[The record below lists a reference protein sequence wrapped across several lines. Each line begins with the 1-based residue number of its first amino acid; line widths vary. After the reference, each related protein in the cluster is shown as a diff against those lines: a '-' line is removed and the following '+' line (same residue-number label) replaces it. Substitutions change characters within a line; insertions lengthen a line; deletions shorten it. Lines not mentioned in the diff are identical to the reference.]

1 MKICVFSDIHGNG
14 PAFRVAYDMIISEK
28 ADINI
33 FLGDLCGYYFDQK
46 EIFLMLQTIPNLIAL
61 KGNHDEFF
69 LRIINKD
76 EELRQAYIKRYGNS
90 MEKLLGEDVEEL
102 NQWLSGLPE
111 SYIDTD
117 SGFAF
122 YHGSPWDYLDG
133 YVYPDSP
140 LDKFLDYRSSLFV
153 LGHTHYPMVRTIDD
167 KLIVNPGSL
176 GQPRNG
182 GWPTYA
188 IIDYPS
194 KKVIFREISYD
205 KTDLIRQIDKLD
217 GNNKYLQRILY
228 REMRYG

>member
-1 MKICVFSDIHGNG
+1 MRICVFSDIHGNG

-46 EIFLMLQTIPNLIAL
+46 EIFFMLQTIPNLIAL
-61 KGNHDEFF
+61 KGNHDLIF
-69 LRIINKD
+69 LNIVTKKD
-76 EELRQAYIKRYGNS
+76 EELRKAYLKRYGNS
-90 MEKLLGEDVEEL
+90 MENLLAQVTGEL

-111 SYIDTD
+111 SYIHAD
-117 SGFAF
+117 SGLAF
-122 YHGSPWDYLDG
+122 YHGSPWDPLDG
-133 YVYPDSP
+133 YVYPDTP
-140 LDKFLDYRSSLFV
+140 LEKFSDYPFSFFL
-153 LGHTHYPMVRTIDD
+153 LAHTHYPMVRTIND

-176 GQPRNG
+176 GQPRHG

-188 IIDYPS
+188 VISYPS

-217 GNNKYLQRILY
+217 GSNQYLRKVLF
-228 REMRYG
+228 R

>member
-1 MKICVFSDIHGNG
+1 MRICVFSDIHGNG
-14 PAFRVAYDMIISEK
+14 HAFRVAYDMILSEK

-61 KGNHDEFF
+61 KGNHDEIY

-76 EELRQAYIKRYGNS
+76 EELRHAYIKKYGNS
-90 MEKLLGEDVEEL
+90 MENLLGEDAEEL
-102 NQWLSGLPE
+102 NQWLSDLPE
-111 SYIDTD
+111 SYIHTD
-117 SGFAF
+117 SGFVF

-140 LDKFLDYRSSLFV
+140 LEEFLDYPSSLFV
-153 LGHTHYPMVRTIDD
+153 LGHTHYPMTRTIND

-176 GQPRNG
+176 GQPRHG

-188 IIDYPS
+188 LIEYPS
-194 KKVIFREISYD
+194 KRVVFREVPYD
-205 KTDLIRQIDKLD
+205 KPVLLSRIDELD
-217 GNNKYLQRILY
+217 SNNKYLKEVIL
-228 REMRYG
+228 R